1 MGTSTPMESD
11 ILVQR
16 FGSSVPMYGVIYR
29 RMIGDGDSSVY
40 NKITEASPYSNIK
53 VEKIERRN
61 HLRNSCNKLKHLTQ
75 NTGFYFVYVRGAMK
89 GAIKDHKRA

>member
-61 HLRNSCNKLKHLTQ
+61 HLLRNFCNKLKHLT
-75 NTGFYFVYVRGAMK
+75 
-89 GAIKDHKRA
+89 